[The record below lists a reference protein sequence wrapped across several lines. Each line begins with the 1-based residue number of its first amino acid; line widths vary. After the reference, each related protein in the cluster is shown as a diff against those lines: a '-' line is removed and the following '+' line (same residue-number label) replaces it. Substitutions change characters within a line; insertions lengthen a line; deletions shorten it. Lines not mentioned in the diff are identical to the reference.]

1 VEALRQGRVF
11 FVSIFSQHTTA
22 TMNIAMWHCT
32 RHNSSKT
39 LLNIST
45 AISSQRRH
53 FVRPRAKIRDP
64 LAAAPS
70 TELSYPSLTET
81 QGISEDAESQ
91 KKLTFI
97 HRPPP
102 TSPSPHSMIT
112 APASPLLRKPTSHSK
127 TYQGIVKL
135 YPSRAPVIT
144 MDGNPALHGTPVSGS
159 SLSQQAGD
167 EPPLLRNYPHARS
180 RHLTEE
186 KLTQMREL
194 RAKNPELYTRSRL
207 AKMFNCSPVFV
218 SMAAPLPKDALKRVW
233 REQAEQKQGWTWRK
247 QLAREMREKRRALW

>member
-1 VEALRQGRVF
+1 
-11 FVSIFSQHTTA
+11 
-22 TMNIAMWHCT
+22 MNIALWQCT
-32 RHNSSKT
+32 RRNGSKF
-39 LLNIST
+39 LLETSA
-45 AISSQRRH
+45 AISSQRRY

-70 TELSYPSLTET
+70 TELSYPSITET
-81 QGISEDAESQ
+81 QGISDDVESQ

-127 TYQGIVKL
+127 LYKGIVKL

-144 MDGNPALHGTPVSGS
+144 MDGNPPLHGTPVSGS
-159 SLSQQAGD
+159 SLSQQTGD
-167 EPPLLRNYPHARS
+167 EPPLLRNYPHAKS
-180 RHLTEE
+180 RHLSEE
-186 KLTQMREL
+186 KLAQMREL

-218 SMAAPLPKDALKRVW
+218 SMAAPLSKEAFKRVW
-233 REQAEQKQGWTWRK
+233 REQDEQKQGWTWRK
-247 QLAREMREKRRALW
+247 QLVREARKKRKALW